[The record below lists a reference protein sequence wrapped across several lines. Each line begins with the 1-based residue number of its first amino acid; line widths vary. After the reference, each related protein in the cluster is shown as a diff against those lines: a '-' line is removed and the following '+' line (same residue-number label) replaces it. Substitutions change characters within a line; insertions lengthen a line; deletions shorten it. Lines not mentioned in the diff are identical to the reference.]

1 MSELLLKMALLA
13 ALTHGIRSLSR
24 AAGPRLGGLLLGLP
38 STTAVALAGC
48 GRASGIAAAT
58 EMAEASLLG
67 LVAAVTLPLAFAQAM
82 AQGHRLAWAI
92 LAAVLAYFA
101 VAWSAALL
109 PNVGPAGP
117 LVMAAVAILAAI
129 AYADRIPIPERRR
142 TPESRRL
149 APSRTRCLV
158 LRTAIPGIC
167 LASVT
172 ALRELAGIRSA
183 GLFSTFP
190 GMSLTVLIVTYLESS
205 PTEAGRM
212 ARTLPSANLGMVAFI
227 AGFRFSTPLV
237 GLGWGTAIGYAMAAP
252 ILLAVGWRTQRHRPA
267 LLPRRARVIW
277 LNGRPSPRPFLSTRT
292 HWSFAAQHPGPSTT
306 PRHRRLAPR
315 RRLAPLVE
323 PMG

>member
-48 GRASGIAAAT
+48 GQASGIAAAT

-82 AQGHRLAWAI
+82 AQGHRLAWAV
-92 LAAVLAYFA
+92 LAAVFAYVA

-109 PNVGPAGP
+109 PDVGPVGP
-117 LVMAAVAILAAI
+117 LVMATVAILAAI
-129 AYADRIPIPERRR
+129 GCADRIAIPERRR
-142 TPESRRL
+142 RPEPRRIG
-149 APSRTRCLV
+149 PSRTRCLV
-158 LRTAIPGIC
+158 LRTAVPGLC
-167 LASVT
+167 LAAVN
-172 ALRELAGIRSA
+172 AVRELGGIRSA

-205 PTEAGRM
+205 STEAGRM

-227 AGFRFSTPLV
+227 AGFRFSAPLV

-252 ILLAVGWRTQRHRPA
+252 ILLAVGWRTQRRGPV

-277 LNGRPSPRPFLSTRT
+277 LNGRPSPRPFFSTRT
-292 HWSFAAQHPGPSTT
+292 HRSFATRHPGPSTA
-306 PRHRRLAPR
+306 PRHRRSAPR

-323 PMG
+323 ALG